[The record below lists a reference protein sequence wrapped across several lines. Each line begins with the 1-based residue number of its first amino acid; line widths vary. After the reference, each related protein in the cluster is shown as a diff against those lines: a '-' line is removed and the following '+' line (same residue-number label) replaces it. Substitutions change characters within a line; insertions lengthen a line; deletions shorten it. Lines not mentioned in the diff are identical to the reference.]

1 MLSERITIFSGSYV
15 LSPSDEFQEAP
26 SAESR
31 SHSDEWDKT
40 MFPHTS
46 DQMESQISMQTVA
59 IEAYI
64 FLSYEYENTLPLS

>member
-1 MLSERITIFSGSYV
+1 MLSERIPIFSGSYA
-15 LSPSDEFQEAP
+15 LSPSDEFQEVP
-26 SAESR
+26 STKSR

-40 MFPHTS
+40 MFLHTS
-46 DQMESQISMQTVA
+46 DQMGSQIVMQTAA